1 MYVIFSYLEN
11 LAFTIYRVVLF
22 TWVKSIHS
30 RCAKCTKCEIFG
42 TFDTPNTKKHFPSDV
57 LYVPYFYHLCPYRC
71 KFATV
76 RTQMPNRKIIFYSTF
91 LSPPTSLL
99 DFFSLLLEFVSLSQ
113 VPNHVLPLLTIGRK
127 QEESGGDSGQ
137 ERRKGSRDFVEIGGG
152 IEFAERSGLDFWFL
166 ISLFSLICWVVG
178 S

>member
-22 TWVKSIHS
+22 RWVKSISS
-30 RCAKCTKCEIFG
+30 RCVKCSKWKIFG
-42 TFDTPNTKKHFPSDV
+42 TFGTPNTKKHFPLDV

-91 LSPPTSLL
+91 LSPPNSLL
-99 DFFSLLLEFVSLSQ
+99 DFFFLLSKSVSLSQ
-113 VPNHVLPLLTIGRK
+113 VPNRVLPLLTIRRK
-127 QEESGGDSGQ
+127 QEE
-137 ERRKGSRDFVEIGGG
+137 GGG
-152 IEFAERSGLDFWFL
+152 GGVGFTERSGFDFWFL